1 MFKVYD
7 DSNFVINYQDN
18 LEKLVTNFVCYYKN
32 NINELLKK
40 FYLGS
45 IDKMEIRLFSDK
57 DLLSDIPYKLGDFAG
72 FFNNNGVNCY
82 ININGKKSE
91 DDIIKAIMNEI
102 VHHIYR
108 FYIESDTTNRI
119 IWFDEG
125 LAMNFSLQ
133 NDKYNDDD
141 NFKEFLVNKIF
152 SINSLIDIY
161 EKFLN
166 EKSRKYETKQKEINQ
181 LFKKS
186 YGFKPSKFEII
197 NLVENKKEVRYY
209 IVNLNDIYKYKNELA
224 EALNRY
230 LEKVE
235 V

>member
-7 DSNFVINYQDN
+7 DSNFVISYQDD

-40 FYLGS
+40 FYLES
-45 IDKMEIRLFSDK
+45 IDKMKIRLFSDK
-57 DLLSDIPYKLGDFAG
+57 NLLSDIPYKLGDFAG

-91 DDIIKAIMNEI
+91 DDIVKAIMHEI

-108 FYIESDTTNRI
+108 YYIEEDINNRI

-133 NDKYNDDD
+133 NDKYMDDD
-141 NFKEFLVNKIF
+141 CFIDFLNNKIF
-152 SINSLIDIY
+152 CIGDIPCINDLSHGSSFVNDNYNGYDLSYLVVRYLIENNSY
-161 EKFLN
+161 EDFYKIM
-166 EKSRKYETKQKEINQ
+166 K
-181 LFKKS
+181 
-186 YGFKPSKFEII
+186 
-197 NLVENKKEVRYY
+197 NKKLIRNIGSNILRNVIMYY
-209 IVNLNDIYKYKNELA
+209 KSKYTNVLIK
-224 EALNRY
+224 
-230 LEKVE
+230 
-235 V
+235 

>member
-7 DSNFVINYQDN
+7 DSNFIINYQDN
-18 LEKLVTNFVCYYKN
+18 LEKLVTNFVSYYKN

-40 FYLGS
+40 FYLDS
-45 IDKMEIRLFSDK
+45 INKMEIRLFSDK

-91 DDIIKAIMNEI
+91 DDIIKAIMHEI

-152 SINSLIDIY
+152 SIKSIPCINDLSYLI
-161 EKFLN
+161 
-166 EKSRKYETKQKEINQ
+166 
-181 LFKKS
+181 
-186 YGFKPSKFEII
+186 
-197 NLVENKKEVRYY
+197 VRYLIETNSQMDFY
-209 IVNLNDIYKYKNELA
+209 FIMKDKDLIKSIGNNVLESAMKYYKNKYFNT
-224 EALNRY
+224 LNI
-230 LEKVE
+230 K
-235 V
+235 

>member
-18 LEKLVTNFVCYYKN
+18 LEKLVTNFVSYYKN
-32 NINELLKK
+32 NINELFKK
-40 FYLGS
+40 FYLES
-45 IDKMEIRLFSDK
+45 INKMKIRLFSDK
-57 DLLSDIPYKLGDFAG
+57 SLLGDIPYKLGDFAG
-72 FFNNNGVNCY
+72 FFNDKGVNCY

-91 DDIIKAIMNEI
+91 DDIIKAIMHEI

-108 FYIESDTTNRI
+108 FYIENDTTNRI

-152 SINSLIDIY
+152 SIKSIPCIND
-161 EKFLN
+161 LN
-166 EKSRKYETKQKEINQ
+166 HGSSFVNDNYNGYD
-181 LFKKS
+181 LS
-186 YGFKPSKFEII
+186 Y
-197 NLVENKKEVRYY
+197 LVVRYLMETNSQRDFY
-209 IVNLNDIYKYKNELA
+209 FIMKDKDLIKSIGNNVLESAMKYYKNKYFNT
-224 EALNRY
+224 LNI
-230 LEKVE
+230 K
-235 V
+235 

>member
-57 DLLSDIPYKLGDFAG
+57 DLLSYIPYKLGDFAG

-91 DDIIKAIMNEI
+91 DDIIKAIMHEI

-133 NDKYNDDD
+133 NDKYNGDD

-152 SINSLIDIY
+152 SIKSIPCIND
-161 EKFLN
+161 LN
-166 EKSRKYETKQKEINQ
+166 HGGIFVNDNYNGYD
-181 LFKKS
+181 LS
-186 YGFKPSKFEII
+186 Y
-197 NLVENKKEVRYY
+197 LVVRYLIETNSQRDFY
-209 IVNLNDIYKYKNELA
+209 FIMKDKDLIKSIGNNVLESAMKYYKNKYFNT
-224 EALNRY
+224 LNI
-230 LEKVE
+230 K
-235 V
+235 

>member
-7 DSNFVINYQDN
+7 DSNFVISYQDD

-32 NINELLKK
+32 NINELFKK
-40 FYLGS
+40 FYLES
-45 IDKMEIRLFSDK
+45 INKMEIRLFSDK
-57 DLLSDIPYKLGDFAG
+57 SLLGDIPYKLGDFAG

-91 DDIIKAIMNEI
+91 DDIIKAIMHEI

-133 NDKYNDDD
+133 NDKYNDEDT
-141 NFKEFLVNKIF
+141 FKEFLNNKIF
-152 SINSLIDIY
+152 SIKNIPCIND
-161 EKFLN
+161 LN
-166 EKSRKYETKQKEINQ
+166 HGKSFVNENYNGYD
-181 LFKKS
+181 LS
-186 YGFKPSKFEII
+186 Y
-197 NLVENKKEVRYY
+197 LVVRYLIENNSQEDFY
-209 IVNLNDIYKYKNELA
+209 LIMKSKNKIRNIGE
-224 EALNRY
+224 NI
-230 LEKVE
+230 LEIAIGYYHDYYGI
-235 V
+235 

>member
-57 DLLSDIPYKLGDFAG
+57 DLLSYIPYKLGDFAG

-91 DDIIKAIMNEI
+91 DDIIKAIMHEI

-108 FYIESDTTNRI
+108 YYIEDDADNRV

-133 NDKYNDDD
+133 NDKYKDEDT
-141 NFKEFLVNKIF
+141 FKEFLNNRVFSITNIPCINNLKHGSDFVNKNYNGYDLAYLAVKYLIEN
-152 SINSLIDIY
+152 NSDEDFYLIM
-161 EKFLN
+161 K
-166 EKSRKYETKQKEINQ
+166 
-181 LFKKS
+181 
-186 YGFKPSKFEII
+186 
-197 NLVENKKEVRYY
+197 NKKVIRDIGENILDIAINYY
-209 IVNLNDIYKYKNELA
+209 YNIYNKK
-224 EALNRY
+224 
-230 LEKVE
+230 
-235 V
+235 

>member
-32 NINELLKK
+32 KINELLKK

-45 IDKMEIRLFSDK
+45 IDKMEISLFSDK
-57 DLLSDIPYKLGDFAG
+57 DLLSYIPYKLGDFAG

-91 DDIIKAIMNEI
+91 DDIIKAIMHEI

-108 FYIESDTTNRI
+108 FYIESDTSNRI

-152 SINSLIDIY
+152 FIKSIPCINDLNHGGSFVNDNYNGYGKMTYASGNVYEGEWKNS
-161 EKFLN
+161 EMN
-166 EKSRKYETKQKEINQ
+166 GHGKYTYANGNVTYGEWENGQFI
-181 LFKKS
+181 KKT
-186 YGFKPSKFEII
+186 
-197 NLVENKKEVRYY
+197 N
-209 IVNLNDIYKYKNELA
+209 
-224 EALNRY
+224 
-230 LEKVE
+230 
-235 V
+235 